1 MAIYVLMLIPSVL
14 YLFFVYLMMWLANR
28 FLGHNVAVGIGIV
41 AICFVIYLIADLVI
55 VCSAE
60 PIYVPPEEGEGGEG
74 IMIFPCDAPV
84 GMFVHFWIYIGG
96 PLTVVANAILV
107 FRFIRKS
114 KLPGSVHLNEQ

>member
-74 IMIFPCDAPV
+74 MMIFPCDAPV
-84 GMFVHFWIYIGG
+84 GMFVHFWRYIGG

>member
-28 FLGHNVAVGIGIV
+28 FLGYNVAVGIGIV

-74 IMIFPCDAPV
+74 MMIFSRDAPF
-84 GMFVHFWIYIGG
+84 GMFASFWIYIGG